1 MDNYR
6 GQNVFISP
14 TAVVEPNCHIGNN
27 VTIYDNVVIKSGT
40 YIWDNVVIG
49 KRPMGVSSNYRKL
62 EEMVQS
68 TIIGEKCV
76 ISCGAVIYAGSIIGN
91 ECLIS
96 EHTIIREKTFLEGE
110 NIIGG
115 CTLVQYSCK
124 IGKRTRI
131 LNGSIISSH
140 SVIGTDNFISWGFM
154 SVSDKAFGDNGYS
167 ENLVKGPVIGNN
179 NNIGPN
185 VTILDNLS
193 IGDCN
198 IIGAK
203 ALITKNIGSM
213 GVYMGMPA
221 KYIKERKL

>member
-1 MDNYR
+1 M
-6 GQNVFISP
+6 
-14 TAVVEPNCHIGNN
+14 
-27 VTIYDNVVIKSGT
+27 
-40 YIWDNVVIG
+40 
-49 KRPMGVSSNYRKL
+49 
-62 EEMVQS
+62 
-68 TIIGEKCV
+68 
-76 ISCGAVIYAGSIIGN
+76 
-91 ECLIS
+91 
-96 EHTIIREKTFLEGE
+96 IR
-110 NIIGG
+110 
-115 CTLVQYSCK
+115 
-124 IGKRTRI
+124 
-131 LNGSIISSH
+131 H
-140 SVIGTDNFISWGFM
+140 
-154 SVSDKAFGDNGYS
+154 FGDNGYS